1 MVTADAKSESVN
13 GAIKDFLRE
22 IDSSFLDPDFNT
34 YALLQE
40 ERNA

>member
-1 MVTADAKSESVN
+1 MVTGDTQSDSVN

-34 YALLQE
+34 YKWMRE
-40 ERNA
+40 E